1 MKKHFNKLLVM
12 TAEEENVLKRV
23 LHAIFMEKDIKL
35 KNFIQKNLKIKKQK
49 TFQSEIIVI

>member
-1 MKKHFNKLLVM
+1 M